1 MCDDQTYHGPIY
13 IGPWCLIITH
23 TLCSGL
29 HRPYSN
35 HCHNWLHH
43 TSAKTIGKLRV
54 FHWSSNGSKFVN
66 IQATQIM
73 SGSVFLV
80 TTHNAYAST
89 KPKSFKQ
96 AEVIFYSGRTSPMFT
111 CVLRHYA
118 FDAVLSIFSQILRRS
133 VTARESVD
141 FRGQIRRG
149 PSVG

>member
-1 MCDDQTYHGPIY
+1 
-13 IGPWCLIITH
+13 
-23 TLCSGL
+23 
-29 HRPYSN
+29 
-35 HCHNWLHH
+35 
-43 TSAKTIGKLRV
+43 
-54 FHWSSNGSKFVN
+54 
-66 IQATQIM
+66 M

-141 FRGQIRRG
+141 FRGQMHG
-149 PSVG
+149 DKAWPVG